1 MIGKFLEKIEK
12 EKGFTLKELLQL
24 FEERNVLCNKADQVY
39 WIATLAER
47 RFIFISASCE
57 KMYGLP
63 PEAFYQDAELW
74 KKVVYSEDKEKL
86 EKTRSVLWNGESVEQ
101 EYRIVH
107 QQNGT
112 VRWVLEQA
120 FPVFGEAGNVAMISG
135 IITDITKIK
144 KMDEQ
149 LLLAEKVYEHT
160 QQALLITDAQ
170 LVIQLVNPA
179 FTNITGYGA
188 DIIGKSFHVLCA
200 GYYDERFYS
209 TVKKTTIEK
218 GKWAG
223 KMRWRRKNGKA
234 YVQQTI
240 VTAIRDC
247 EGKVIFYLFL
257 LTDMWPNNK
266 TAATV
271 KDDLKLAR
279 EVQKRV
285 LSKPLTANRINIYGM
300 YIPSRELGGDMYA
313 WYRIDEER
321 YGIFLMDVMGQGT
334 AASLIC
340 MSVRSLLNGVIR
352 KGIDP
357 QEVFGELNK
366 HMRQLYHENG
376 LMMYYFTAIYVLVN
390 TKERFIEYAS
400 AGHPPGFLFQRNGLV
415 EELDQGCAP
424 IGLLPHLYVETGKLH
439 YEPGATLVLYSGG
452 AIEGASRSV
461 CTNIERF
468 REQLKP
474 HIHLDSKTM
483 IKFIHN
489 QFEEKREFPDDLSVV
504 VAKLW

>member
-1 MIGKFLEKIEK
+1 MIGKFREKD
-12 EKGFTLKELLQL
+12 FTLKELLQF
-24 FEERNVLCNKADQVY
+24 FEELNMLYNKADQVY
-39 WIATLAER
+39 WLATLAEK

-57 KMYGLP
+57 KMYGLS

-74 KKVVYSEDKEKL
+74 KKVVHPEDKERL
-86 EKTRSVLWNGESVEQ
+86 EKAQSVLWNGESVEQ
-101 EYRIVH
+101 EYRIIH
-107 QQNGT
+107 QHDGT
-112 VRWVLEQA
+112 VRWVLEKT
-120 FPVFGEAGNVAMISG
+120 FPVFGEAGNVAMLSG

-149 LLLAEKVYEHT
+149 LLLAEKVYEYT
-160 QQALLITDAQ
+160 QQALLITDAH
-170 LVIQLVNPA
+170 LMIQLINPA
-179 FTNITGYGA
+179 FTNMTGYGA
-188 DIIGKSFHVLCA
+188 DIIGESFQVLCA

-209 TVKKTTIEK
+209 TMRKTITEK

-234 YVQQTI
+234 YVQQTT
-240 VTAIRDC
+240 VTAVRNR
-247 EGKVIFYLFL
+247 EGQIIFYLFL
-257 LTDMWPNNK
+257 LADMWRSKK

-285 LSKPLTANRINIYGM
+285 LSKPLTANRINIYGT

-357 QEVFGELNK
+357 QEVFQELNK
-366 HMRQLYHENG
+366 HMRRLYHENG
-376 LMMYYFTAIYVLVN
+376 RMMYYFTAIYVLVN

-424 IGLLPHLYVETGKLH
+424 IGLLPHLYVEAGKLH
-439 YEPGATLVLYSGG
+439 YEPGATLVLYSDG
-452 AIEGASRSV
+452 AIEGTDRSV
-461 CTNIERF
+461 RTNIEKF

-483 IKFIHN
+483 IKYIHS
-489 QFEEKREFPDDLSVV
+489 QFKEKRAVPDDLSVV

>member
-1 MIGKFLEKIEK
+1 MIGKFLEKIK
-12 EKGFTLKELLQL
+12 EKKDITLKELLQSL
-24 FEERNVLCNKADQVY
+24 EELNMLCHKSDQVY
-39 WIATLAER
+39 WLATLAEK
-47 RFIFISASCE
+47 RFVFISSSCE

-74 KKVVYSEDKEKL
+74 RKVIHPEDKEKL
-86 EKTRSVLWNGESVEQ
+86 EKKQSSFWGGESVER
-101 EYRIVH
+101 EYRIIH
-107 QQNGT
+107 QQDGT
-112 VRWVLEQA
+112 IRWVLEQT
-120 FPVFGEAGNVAMISG
+120 FPVFGEAGNVTMLSG

-149 LLLAEKVYEHT
+149 LLLAEKVWEYT
-160 QQALLITDAQ
+160 QQALLITDAHLVVQ
-170 LVIQLVNPA
+170 LINPA
-179 FTNITGYGA
+179 FANMTGYGA
-188 DIIGKSFHVLCA
+188 DIIGESFHVLCA
-200 GYYDERFYS
+200 GYYDERFYR
-209 TVKKTTIEK
+209 TIKKTIIEK

-234 YVQQTI
+234 YVQQTT
-240 VTAIRDC
+240 VTAIRNR
-247 EGKVIFYLFL
+247 EGKIIFYLFL
-257 LTDMWPNNK
+257 LANMWKYKK
-266 TAATV
+266 TVATV
-271 KDDLKLAR
+271 KEDLKLAR

-285 LSKPLTANRINIYGM
+285 LSKPLTANRIDIYGM

-313 WYRIDEER
+313 WYRIDEGR

-366 HMRQLYHENG
+366 HMRRLYNENG
-376 LMMYYFTAIYVLVN
+376 RMMYYFTAIYVLVN

-400 AGHPPGFLFQRNGLV
+400 AGHPPGFLFHRNGLV
-415 EELDQGCAP
+415 EELNQGCAP
-424 IGLLPHLYVETGKLH
+424 IGLLSHLYVETGKLH
-439 YEPGATLVLYSGG
+439 YEPGATLVLYSDG
-452 AIEGASRSV
+452 AIEGADRSV
-461 CTNIERF
+461 RTNIERF

-474 HIHLDSKTM
+474 HIHSDSKTM
-483 IKFIHN
+483 IKYIHN
-489 QFEEKREFPDDLSVV
+489 QFKEKRSFPDDLSVV